1 MINLLPVEK
10 KKQILLEY
18 RMRLGVVVIVAISAL
33 TTASLILLIPSY
45 LLSIS
50 KYNTATKNL
59 AILEATQGGGLQEKE
74 VNAQI
79 GAMNK
84 KIEFFLRGAGAQPF
98 SPLEIISK
106 ILKIK
111 GSTIKIQSF
120 VYSTNTQGRQLV
132 ITGKASSRD
141 SLAEFVAALK
151 EEPSF
156 SRVELPI
163 SSYVKSSDIGFSLLI
178 ENKKK

>member
-1 MINLLPVEK
+1 M
-10 KKQILLEY
+10 
-18 RMRLGVVVIVAISAL
+18 S
-33 TTASLILLIPSY
+33 
-45 LLSIS
+45 
-50 KYNTATKNL
+50 
-59 AILEATQGGGLQEKE
+59 
-74 VNAQI
+74 
-79 GAMNK
+79 AMNK
-84 KIEFFLRGAGAQPF
+84 KIEFFLKGAGAQPF

-111 GSTIKIQSF
+111 ASTIKIQSF

-132 ITGKASSRD
+132 ITGNASSRD

-178 ENKKK
+178 ENTKK